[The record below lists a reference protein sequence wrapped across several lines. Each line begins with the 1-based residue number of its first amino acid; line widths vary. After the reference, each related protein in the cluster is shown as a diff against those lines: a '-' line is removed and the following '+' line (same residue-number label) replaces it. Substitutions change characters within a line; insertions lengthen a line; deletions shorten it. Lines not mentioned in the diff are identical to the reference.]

1 MSLSVLFLR
10 SKKEEIAKASQ
21 PTLHP
26 AEGVKCIHRLA
37 RFFRRTRGGSSKV
50 HARLRKKKEK
60 VADSR
65 AYTVYRGEEFLPAA
79 CSRGS
84 VVRRERQ
91 DEDDLRPFNEMR
103 SRGSL
108 RIRRR
113 IDKNLRGFVTCRV

>member
-1 MSLSVLFLR
+1 MYPSLGSIF
-10 SKKEEIAKASQ
+10 SKNSRRFEQGSREIKE
-21 PTLHP
+21 
-26 AEGVKCIHRLA
+26 
-37 RFFRRTRGGSSKV
+37 
-50 HARLRKKKEK
+50 KKEK

-79 CSRGS
+79 SSRGS

-113 IDKNLRGFVTCRV
+113 IGKNLRGFVTCRV